1 MTGEAFCVYV
11 EEVLVPPLSP
21 GNTVII
27 DNLASHK
34 VAGVR
39 EAIEAVDTKLL

>member
-1 MTGEAFCVYV
+1 MMIRS
-11 EEVLVPPLSP
+11 VPDADADDI
-21 GNTVII
+21 VII

-39 EAIEAVDTKLL
+39 QAIEVCGGSLLYTNAH